1 MKYYSFNNNERLDKI
16 LNENNVQFQKVKDNT
31 TPAHRICYIINKS
44 SEGLKRIDSKHFS
57 KIPILSQKS
66 GFLLKESGFAMAEA
80 DCDLYIISPEFSL
93 NPAQQKLRK
102 AVEVN
107 T

>member
-1 MKYYSFNNNERLDKI
+1 M
-16 LNENNVQFQKVKDNT
+16 V
-31 TPAHRICYIINKS
+31 A
-44 SEGLKRIDSKHFS
+44 KRIR
-57 KIPILSQKS
+57 
-66 GFLLKESGFAMAEA
+66 FAMAEA

-102 AVEVN
+102 AIEVN

>member
-1 MKYYSFNNNERLDKI
+1 MSI
-16 LNENNVQFQKVKDNT
+16 IPNT
-31 TPAHRICYIINKS
+31 GIPNFFA
-44 SEGLKRIDSKHFS
+44 S